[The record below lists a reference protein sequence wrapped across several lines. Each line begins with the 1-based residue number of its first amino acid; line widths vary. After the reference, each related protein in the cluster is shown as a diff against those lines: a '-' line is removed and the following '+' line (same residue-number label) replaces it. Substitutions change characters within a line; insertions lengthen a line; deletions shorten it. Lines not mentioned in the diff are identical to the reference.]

1 MIVHRIMAADGED
14 EVYFAKTRDGEFIL
28 ELHTKRTGGISVSF
42 TELDASGATELC
54 DAIQQAMKQ

>member
-1 MIVHRIMAADGED
+1 
-14 EVYFAKTRDGEFIL
+14 VYFAKTRDGEFIL